1 MKPNRLKPHNIFS
14 KHRHRFSF
22 IYLFIGK
29 RACIMDMEIGNV
41 HGTSINSGMHM
52 KKHDHNSH
60 GFQARKSNA

>member
-1 MKPNRLKPHNIFS
+1 
-14 KHRHRFSF
+14 
-22 IYLFIGK
+22 
-29 RACIMDMEIGNV
+29 MDMEIGNV